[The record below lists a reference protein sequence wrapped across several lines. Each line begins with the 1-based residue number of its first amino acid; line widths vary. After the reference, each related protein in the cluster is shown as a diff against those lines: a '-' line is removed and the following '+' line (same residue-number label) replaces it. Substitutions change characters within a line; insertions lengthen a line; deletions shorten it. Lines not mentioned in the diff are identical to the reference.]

1 MRLILACALVSSSLV
16 GSLLLGGCASTEPSG
31 SSPSAPSSTSAAPS
45 STSAAPSSAAAAPT
59 RLFANTQ
66 AGYFAAEPGVVLR
79 SPAEVTRFAAW
90 LRSRPRSGDVD
101 DDVITALT
109 RPRTGGEV
117 RVAVAQNVGCSS
129 VAHVSLAAHGTNLVL
144 VPSNTTK
151 HPECLRANV
160 VVAVFA
166 VPPGLAPIDV
176 RING

>member
-1 MRLILACALVSSSLV
+1 MLVRLTLACAFV
-16 GSLLLGGCASTEPSG
+16 GSALVASGLLGGCASTEPSG
-31 SSPSAPSSTSAAPS
+31 SSPSE
-45 STSAAPSSAAAAPT
+45 PSSAPAAPT

-79 SPAEVTRFAAW
+79 NAAEVTRFAAW
-90 LRSRPRSGDVD
+90 LRSRPRTGDVD

-109 RPRTGGEV
+109 RPSAAGDV

-129 VAHVSLAAHGTNLVL
+129 VAHVTLAAHGTDLVL
-144 VPSNTTK
+144 VPSGTTT

-166 VPPGLAPIDV
+166 VPDELAPTDV
-176 RING
+176 RINGRAPSTAWR

>member
-31 SSPSAPSSTSAAPS
+31 SSPSPPSSTSAAPS
-45 STSAAPSSAAAAPT
+45 SGPAAPT

-79 SPAEVTRFAAW
+79 SAAEVTRFAAW

-109 RPRTGGEV
+109 RPRAGGEV

-129 VAHVSLAAHGTNLVL
+129 VAHVSLAARGTNLVL